1 MFVSRRWGNT
11 RTKELENVYTML
23 KDLDEDLKQGQRYK
37 IQYIAGK
44 RNSGG
49 TNNFEGTLIEK
60 LDKYLVFRNILGY
73 KECFLKIDFIIRE
86 YSIEEVE

>member
-1 MFVSRRWGNT
+1 MIRNRAD
-11 RTKELENVYTML
+11 ML
-23 KDLDEDLKQGQRYK
+23 TQNLQIGKRYK
-37 IQYIAGK
+37 IKYIAGK

-60 LDKYLVFRNILGY
+60 LDKYLVFRSILGY

-86 YSIEEVE
+86 YSIEEVG

>member
-1 MFVSRRWGNT
+1 MVKRKVDMLTGN
-11 RTKELENVYTML
+11 LEIG
-23 KDLDEDLKQGQRYK
+23 KRYK

-86 YSIEEVE
+86 YSIEEVR